1 VLDLDQSGSCPEPE
15 DENMFESANL
25 KHHVDKA
32 VYKREAGKLRQALLD
47 AQYGLKESGRFPVL
61 ILIAGVEGA
70 GKSETVNLLNEWMDP
85 RHIHTSAFFAPSDEE
100 RERPAL
106 WRFWRELPPKGRIGI
121 FFGAWH
127 TMPILNR
134 VMGEISEGE
143 FAREIAQIQ
152 RFEKMLSDEGVLL
165 LKYWFH
171 LSRSQ
176 QRKRIK
182 ELASDPKTRWRVT
195 DRDWQYLKLYKKF
208 VKVCDPFLRKTSTGE
223 TPWIVVP
230 GADPRHRTLTVA
242 KHLLAAMRERLDE
255 KRLKRVPDKTPPL
268 PAPSDHLNVLR
279 ALKLDQPMTKAQF
292 GKELE
297 KWQGRLNVASRDPR
311 FKSLS
316 VVAVFEGNDAAGK
329 GGAIRRV
336 TSALDA
342 RCYANVSV
350 AAPTEEERAQ
360 PYLWRFWRH
369 LPRHGR
375 FTFFDRSWYGRVLV
389 ERVEGFCSEADWMRA
404 YTEINDFEGAMLGH
418 GTVVVKFWLSVSKE
432 EQFRRFKAREKVTF
446 KRFKITDEDWRNRK
460 KWDAYEIAVCDM
472 VDRTSTASAP
482 WTLVEANNKYHA
494 RIKVLKTLCRA
505 LESALEQRDGK
516 KK

>member
-1 VLDLDQSGSCPEPE
+1 
-15 DENMFESANL
+15 MFESANL
-25 KHHVDKA
+25 KHKVDK
-32 VYKREAGKLRQALLD
+32 VRYKREAAKLRQALLD
-47 AQYGLKESGRFPVL
+47 TQYDLKQNGRFPVL

-85 RHIHTSAFFAPSDEE
+85 RHIHTSAFFDPSDEE

-106 WRFWRELPPKGRIGI
+106 WRFWRELPPKGKIGM

-127 TMPILNR
+127 TMPIIHR
-134 VMGEISEGE
+134 VFGEISEGE
-143 FAREIAQIQ
+143 FAREIAEIQ
-152 RFEKMLSDEGVLL
+152 RFEKMLCDEGVLL

-171 LSRSQ
+171 LSKDQ
-176 QRKRIK
+176 QRKRLK
-182 ELASDPKTRWRVT
+182 ELAGDPKTRWRVT
-195 DRDWQYLKLYKKF
+195 ERDWEYFKLYKKF
-208 VKVCDPFLRKTSTGE
+208 VKVSDPFLRKTSTSE
-223 TPWIVVP
+223 APWIVVP
-230 GADPRHRTLTVA
+230 GADARFRTLTVA
-242 KHLLAAMRERLDE
+242 RHLLASMRERLNE
-255 KRLKRVPDKTPPL
+255 KPLKQLPDKTPPL
-268 PAPSDHLNVLR
+268 PAPADRLNVIR
-279 ALKLDQPMTKAQF
+279 ALELDQPMTKEEY

-311 FKSLS
+311 FKQLS

-342 RCYANVSV
+342 RWYTNVSV

-389 ERVEGFCSEADWMRA
+389 ERVEGFCSEADWLRA
-404 YTEINDFEGAMLGH
+404 YTEINDFEGAMLRH
-418 GTVVVKFWLSVSKE
+418 GTVVAKFWLTVSKE
-432 EQFRRFKAREKVTF
+432 EQFRRFKLREKVSF
-446 KRFKITDEDWRNRK
+446 KRFKITAEDWRNRK
-460 KWDAYEIAVCDM
+460 KWDQYETAVCDM
-472 VDRTSTASAP
+472 VDRTSTTMAP

-494 RIKVLKTLCRA
+494 RIKVIKTLCRA
-505 LESALEQRDGK
+505 VETALARLPKKAGK
-516 KK
+516 KKK